1 MRRRY
6 LSPERATAASSSKT
20 CRDGTRYGSHDPAV
34 CATFTSHVRPQEV
47 EIRRRVLASLKRHG
61 WNSTSFQI
69 LEPGFRYWVDG
80 EDTCVGYVDTGSA
93 WVVAGAPIAPPE
105 RLAEVV
111 TRFVA
116 AAKAQRRRVCCFGTE
131 ARFQD
136 TVGWSALRIG
146 DQPVWGARDWASVVR
161 ESKSLREQLRRSR
174 AKGVVVRALEVTE
187 LAPGHPVR
195 ARLDALI
202 ARWLATKQI
211 APMGFLVQLDP
222 FSFPEEK
229 RYFIAE
235 RGDAIVG
242 FLAVI
247 PVYARRGWFFED
259 LLRDPSAPNG
269 TVELLVDAG
278 MRAAAAENVEH
289 VTLGLAPLAGEV
301 SPWLRFARRWG
312 KPLYDFEGLHTFKA
326 KLKPQTW
333 DPIYLSYPREA
344 SGILAVVDTL
354 TAFARGGLL
363 RFGIKTLLR
372 GPSIVVRALAAL
384 LVAWTILL
392 ALPTSASWFPSPVWQ
407 WGWVGF
413 DIVLGGA
420 LFALARRWRHGLATA
435 VAIAVTAD
443 AVATAAE
450 ALIYNA
456 PRARGLV
463 DWLVMTIAVAAPTSA
478 AVMLWHARA
487 HRQVLVTAGPA
498 PPARA

>member
-1 MRRRY
+1 
-6 LSPERATAASSSKT
+6 
-20 CRDGTRYGSHDPAV
+20 
-34 CATFTSHVRPQEV
+34 VRPEEV

-69 LEPGFRYWVDG
+69 LEPGFHYWVDG

-93 WVVAGAPIAPPE
+93 WVVAGAPIAPPH

-111 TRFVA
+111 ARFVA
-116 AAKAQRRRVCCFGTE
+116 AAKAQGRRVCCFGTE

-146 DQPVWGARDWASVVR
+146 DQPVWAPGDWPAVVR

-174 AKGVVVRALEVTE
+174 AKGVVIRALEVGE

-202 ARWLATKQI
+202 KRWLATKQI

-235 RGDAIVG
+235 RDGAIVG

-247 PVYARRGWFFED
+247 PVYARGGWFFED
-259 LLRDPSAPNG
+259 LLRDPNAPNG

-278 MRAAAAENVEH
+278 MRAAAAEGVEQ

-312 KPLYDFEGLHTFKA
+312 KPLYDFEGLRTFKS
-326 KLKPQTW
+326 KLKPRAW
-333 DPIYLSYPREA
+333 DPIFLSYPHDA
-344 SGILAVVDTL
+344 SGIFAVVDTL

-384 LVAWTILL
+384 LVAWTVLL
-392 ALPTSASWFPSPVWQ
+392 ALPTSTPWFPSPVWQ
-407 WGWVGF
+407 WGWVAF

-420 LFALARRWRHGLATA
+420 LFALARRWRHRLATA

-443 AVATAAE
+443 AVVTAAE

-456 PRARGLV
+456 PRARGII
-463 DWLVMTIAVAAPTSA
+463 DWLVMAIAVGAPTSA

-487 HRQVLVTAGPA
+487 HRQVLVSSGRA
-498 PPARA
+498 PPRHA